1 MIINQMLAVVAMA
14 LAGLAVGCAVADPAA
29 RLRRLRLARR
39 ESEDAHDGD
48 PRGTGAVR
56 PRPLRDLLAAVVR
69 PRRGS
74 PPTGQR
80 AVLAGAVAVV
90 LPLGLQAVAG
100 VGPRAWFAAPVG
112 AVGAY
117 LVSGRLETPAS
128 YHRRRRLVDELP
140 AALELLSAA
149 IAAGLPL
156 RSAVGELLVVLDGPL
171 AEDLQQVLTGI
182 DLGRDEATAWRALRD
197 HPALGPI
204 SVDLARSLESGTMIA
219 ATLQRHAAIARRN
232 RRGDREARARTVGVK
247 SVPPLMLCFVPAFLL
262 ISIVPIAATGI
273 LQALQ

>member
-1 MIINQMLAVVAMA
+1 MIISQLYGVLAVV
-14 LAGLAVGCAVADPAA
+14 LAGLAVGGAVSEPAA
-29 RLRRLRLARR
+29 GLRRLRPSGDHDHPGREDPGGPTGGAR
-39 ESEDAHDGD
+39 S
-48 PRGTGAVR
+48 R
-56 PRPLRDLLAAVVR
+56 PVAELIAALAA

-80 AVLAGAVAVV
+80 AALAGAVAVV

-100 VGPRAWFAAPVG
+100 VGAQAWFAAPVAAAAG
-112 AVGAY
+112 Y
-117 LVSGRLETPAS
+117 LVSGRLQTPA
-128 YHRRRRLVDELP
+128 YHRRRQRLVDGLP

-156 RSAVGELLVVLDGPL
+156 RSAVGEVLAVLDGPL
-171 AEDLQQVLTGI
+171 AEDLQQVITSI
-182 DLGRDEATAWRALRD
+182 DLGRDEATAWRSLRD

-262 ISIVPIAATGI
+262 ISIVPIAASGI
-273 LQALQ
+273 VQALQ